1 MKKPAAKKA
10 RKPKEIVKEFL
21 SSMNKVAKML
31 NKNPGEITPAQ
42 FWANDPNDL
51 PEWEIRRVGGFSNLK
66 NLYFPKSTEDLV
78 VKSTADLVNS
88 HRSKLE
94 KQLGTKAMMNK
105 EFAESFQ
112 KVVSSIDFSLHK
124 PLKNLKVLK
133 KAGARTI
140 VAHLSD
146 THYGCNIDPK
156 EMGELNKYDW
166 TIAARRSALFA
177 EQIMNYKPQYRS
189 ETDLVLV
196 INGDIIAGMI
206 HNQEFFVDLLTTQFA
221 GTLNILTQMI
231 SYLATGFK
239 SVEVIFQ
246 PGNHGRSMHKSST
259 ERGTTH
265 KWDSYET
272 QIYIG
277 VREVCQAKL
286 PNVKVTIPISPFA
299 IFEAQGHSFFVTHSD
314 TVINVGNVGSALNMK
329 SINNQINKLNA
340 SKLGGTK
347 TFAGVLLGHVH
358 TPTLQLMESGCML
371 IVNGCLSGLDPYALS
386 IGIFDSNPTQ
396 QIFEVTP
403 KHAVG
408 DVRFIQVKSADTNE
422 ALDKIIKPFKG
433 PF

>member
-1 MKKPAAKKA
+1 MKKAETKKA
-10 RKPKEIVKEFL
+10 RKPKEIIKQFIN
-21 SSMNKVAKML
+21 SMNKISKML
-31 NKNPGEITPAQ
+31 KKSPGDLSQSQ
-42 FWANDPNDL
+42 FWANDPNEI
-51 PEWEIRRVGGFSNLK
+51 PEWEVRRVGGFTNLK
-66 NLYFPKSTEDLV
+66 NLYFPKDTDNLV
-78 VKSTADLVNS
+78 VKSTADLVKT
-88 HRSKLE
+88 HRDKIE
-94 KQLGTKAMMNK
+94 KQLGTRAMMNK

-112 KVVSSIDFSLHK
+112 KVVASIDFNLHK
-124 PLKNLKVLK
+124 PVKNLKVLK
-133 KAGARTI
+133 KAGSRTI

-156 EMGELNKYDW
+156 EMGGLNTYDW

-177 EQIMNYKPQYRS
+177 EQIMNYKPQYRK

-259 ERGTTH
+259 DRGTTH

-272 QIYIG
+272 QIYIAI
-277 VREVCQAKL
+277 REVCQAKL
-286 PNVKVTIPISPFA
+286 PNVKVTIPVSPFA

-340 SKLGGTK
+340 SQLGGTK

-371 IVNGCLSGLDPYALS
+371 VVNGCLSGLDPYAMS

-408 DVRFIQVKSADTNE
+408 DVRFIQVKSADDNA

>member
-1 MKKPAAKKA
+1 MKKAKQQKA
-10 RKPKEIVKEFL
+10 RKPKEIIKDFIK
-21 SSMNKVAKML
+21 SMNQVAKSL
-31 NKNPGEITPAQ
+31 KKDVSEITAAQ
-42 FWANDPNDL
+42 FWANDPNEL
-51 PEWEIRRVGGFSNLK
+51 PEWEVRRVGGFANLK
-66 NLYFPKSTEDLV
+66 NLYFPKTSENLV
-78 VKSTADLVNS
+78 VKATADLVKS
-88 HRSKLE
+88 HRDKIE
-94 KQLGTKAMMNK
+94 KQLGTRAMMNK

-112 KVVSSIDFSLHK
+112 KVVSEIDFNLHK
-124 PLKNLKVLK
+124 PVKNLQVLK
-133 KAGARTI
+133 KTGARTL

-146 THYGCNIDPK
+146 THYGANIDPK
-156 EMGELNKYDW
+156 EMGGINKYNW

-177 EQIMNYKPQYRS
+177 EQIMNYKPHYRK

-231 SYLATGFK
+231 SYLATGFR
-239 SVEVIFQ
+239 SVKVVFQ
-246 PGNHGRSMHKSST
+246 PGNHGRSMHKAST
-259 ERGTTH
+259 DRGTTH

-272 QIYIG
+272 QIYIA
-277 VREVCQAKL
+277 VREVCHAKL
-286 PNVKVTIPISPFA
+286 PNVQVEVPVTPFA

-340 SKLGGTK
+340 SKLGGNK

-371 IVNGCLSGLDPYALS
+371 IVNGCLSGLDPYAMA

-403 KHAVG
+403 RHAVG
-408 DVRFIQVKSADTNE
+408 DVRFIQVKDADENK
-422 ALDKIIKPFKG
+422 ALDKIIKPFRG